1 MLLLGEIRAV
11 CAQPTELGEKRA
23 MKLRQFGVVIPTGVG
38 MLLSMSVAAQGS
50 IAPDRPVFIP
60 RPSFEPTMMRLDP
73 YADETDALPGLE
85 PYSCYRV
92 RRCSA
97 HDLYYF
103 ADRPNRLT
111 RLAAEAPPQTVAGQD
126 SVPYVWVFA
135 PVTPEE
141 NILPSLRRTS
151 QVRDEYRAVGRP
163 IDDPN

>member
-1 MLLLGEIRAV
+1 MLVLGEIRVV
-11 CAQPTELGEKRA
+11 CAQPTVLGEKRGYETPA
-23 MKLRQFGVVIPTGVG
+23 IPVVIPTVAG

-111 RLAAEAPPQTVAGQD
+111 RLAAEAPPQTVAWQD

-151 QVRDEYRAVGRP
+151 QVRDEYRAVGTP

>member
-1 MLLLGEIRAV
+1 
-11 CAQPTELGEKRA
+11 
-23 MKLRQFGVVIPTGVG
+23 MKLRQFRLVIPTVAG

-111 RLAAEAPPQTVAGQD
+111 RLAAEAPLQTVAWQD

-135 PVTPEE
+135 PVTPEG

-151 QVRDEYRAVGRP
+151 QVRDEYRAVGTP

>member
-1 MLLLGEIRAV
+1 
-11 CAQPTELGEKRA
+11 
-23 MKLRQFGVVIPTGVG
+23 MKLRQFRVVIPTVAG

-60 RPSFEPTMMRLDP
+60 RSSFEPTMMRLDP
-73 YADETDALPGLE
+73 YADENDALPGLE

-111 RLAAEAPPQTVAGQD
+111 RLAAEAPQTVAWQD

-151 QVRDEYRAVGRP
+151 QVRDEYRAVGTP